1 MIPKTMYFVRNGVK
15 MFDTF
20 SSLVDLS
27 AGGKDV
33 NSFAKDVIAL
43 AQNTSLCVGLFYSV
57 LAKLTLDVVFS
68 PMEEFMEE
76 GREVDKKNLD
86 KYKYEGL
93 DKFKNAL
100 HNLTFLTKD
109 YKLMEISYDTMDGLL
124 SGSIKKQKDLKHG
137 YNEVT
142 IFYKE
147 VGDDMLIDCFFVSV
161 EK

>member
-43 AQNTSLCVGLFYSV
+43 AQSTSLCVGLFYSV

-86 KYKYEGL
+86 EFKYKGL
-93 DKFKNAL
+93 RTFKSAFNSSR
-100 HNLTFLTKD
+100 FLTKD
-109 YKLMEISYDTMDGLL
+109 YKFMEISYDTMDGLL
-124 SGSIKKQKDLKHG
+124 SGKIKKRKDLKTAF
-137 YNEVT
+137 NEVT
-142 IFYKE
+142 IFYKDL
-147 VGDDMLIDCFFVSV
+147 GDDMLIDCFFVNA

>member
-76 GREVDKKNLD
+76 GREVDKKELD
-86 KYKYEGL
+86 KVKYQGL
-93 DKFKNAL
+93 GKFKSAFNSSR
-100 HNLTFLTKD
+100 FLTKG
-109 YKLMEISYDTMDGLL
+109 YRFMEINYDTMEGLL
-124 SGSIKKQKDLKHG
+124 NGSIKKQKDLKHG

>member
-76 GREVDKKNLD
+76 GREVDKKRLD
-86 KYKYEGL
+86 TVKYEGL
-93 DKFKNAL
+93 KTFKSAL
-100 HNLTFLTKD
+100 NDSVFLTKD
-109 YKLMEISYDTMDGLL
+109 YKLMEISYNTMEGLL
-124 SGSIKKQKDLKHG
+124 
-137 YNEVT
+137 N
-142 IFYKE
+142 
-147 VGDDMLIDCFFVSV
+147 
-161 EK
+161 

>member
-33 NSFAKDVIAL
+33 NAFAKDVIAL
-43 AQNTSLCVGLFYSV
+43 AQSTSLCVGIFYPI
-57 LAKLTLDVVFS
+57 LAKLTLDVVFL

-76 GREVDKKNLD
+76 GREVDKKKLD
-86 KYKYEGL
+86 GFKYEGL
-93 DKFKNAL
+93 RTFKAVYNDFR
-100 HNLTFLTKD
+100 FLTKD
-109 YKLMEISYDTMDGLL
+109 YKFMEISYDTMDGLL
-124 SGSIKKQKDLKHG
+124 NGKIKKQKDLKTAF
-137 YNEVT
+137 NEVT

-147 VGDDMLIDCFFVSV
+147 VSV
-161 EK
+161 QRHRKHTKS